1 MITIKVAEFF
11 DVEALI
17 FLIAELFQIET
28 DFQIDPVKQRAGLEL
43 LLNSD
48 NAQIFVAQAQV
59 DDSNQIVAMCSVQVL
74 ISTAEG
80 AKVGMV
86 EDLIVSEPYRRQ
98 GIGEKLLESLEN
110 WAQQQ
115 GLKRLQLLADKN
127 NQSALGFYR
136 QQNWQTTQL
145 IGLRKLF

>member
-1 MITIKVAEFF
+1 MITIRTAEVA
-11 DVEALI
+11 DIEALV
-17 FLIAELFQIET
+17 LLLTELFQIET
-28 DFQIDPVKQRAGLEL
+28 DFQVNPDKQRAGLEL

-48 NAQIFVAQAQV
+48 NGQIFVAQANN
-59 DDSNQIVAMCSVQVL
+59 SSQIVGMCSVQVL

-86 EDLIVSEPYRRQ
+86 EDLIVSAAYRGQ
-98 GIGEKLLESLEN
+98 GIGQKLLTFMEQ

-127 NQSALGFYR
+127 NQPALDFYAR
-136 QQNWQTTQL
+136 QDWQTTQL
-145 IGLRKLF
+145 IALRKC